1 MRRKVFPT
9 LSMKNEEVIITNIGL
24 FRLVFLLF
32 VIFSLWPRKET
43 IKTIVADKDLG

>member
-24 FRLVFLLF
+24 FRLVFLLLF
-32 VIFSLWPRKET
+32 FSLWPQKET

>member
-32 VIFSLWPRKET
+32 VIFFPMATERNN
-43 IKTIVADKDLG
+43 